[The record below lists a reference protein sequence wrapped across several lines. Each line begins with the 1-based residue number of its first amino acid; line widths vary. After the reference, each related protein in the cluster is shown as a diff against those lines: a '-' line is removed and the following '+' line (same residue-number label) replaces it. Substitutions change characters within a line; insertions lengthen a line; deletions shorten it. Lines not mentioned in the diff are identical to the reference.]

1 MVRLLVSLY
10 QSIKA
15 VRKGK
20 NVGVE
25 RAVTR
30 WYAQRQLLIAEI
42 VRLEAKLA
50 EPLDA
55 NQETQDTPVAEVV
68 DLQSVRE
75 ELAKAQEKLH
85 VLGFCPQP
93 MMG

>member
-1 MVRLLVSLY
+1 VRE
-10 QSIKA
+10 
-15 VRKGK
+15 GE

-30 WYAQRQLLIAEI
+30 WYALRQLLAEEI

-50 EPLDA
+50 QPLDA
-55 NQETQDTPVAEVV
+55 NPEGQTAPTHEAEAV
-68 DLQSVRE
+68 DLQSLQE
-75 ELAKAQEKLH
+75 ELTRAQEKLRLL
-85 VLGFCPQP
+85 VSCPQP

>member
-1 MVRLLVSLY
+1 MVPLLVSL
-10 QSIKA
+10 
-15 VRKGK
+15 RGE

-30 WYAQRQLLIAEI
+30 WYALRQSLWEEI
-42 VRLEAKLA
+42 TRLEAKLA

-55 NQETQDTPVAEVV
+55 DQEMQASSAHETINPQAV
-68 DLQSVRE
+68 QE
-75 ELAKAQEKLH
+75 ELAKAQEKLRL
-85 VLGFCPQP
+85 LGPCPQP